1 MALGQAH
8 KSTLECASYFFYL
21 LLHIQA
27 AFLTPQEQDGLPS
40 SMPLQTPDSR
50 STCLLY
56 QLGAQGG
63 RPFSP
68 ASSAHP
74 QLQAVP
80 GSKGSAQFCCMTVRH
95 KEGMF
100 CLSFFSHEAVSPN
113 DTRPLKT
120 QGGVPYTLH
129 RQE

>member
-1 MALGQAH
+1 MLDV
-8 KSTLECASYFFYL
+8 FFYL

-50 STCLLY
+50 STGLLY
-56 QLGAQGG
+56 QLGTQEVRA
-63 RPFSP
+63 FSP
-68 ASSAHP
+68 ASSACP

-80 GSKGSAQFCCMTVRH
+80 GSEGSARLCCMTVRY
-95 KEGMF
+95 KEGMS
-100 CLSFFSHEAVSPN
+100 CLSFSPHEAVSPN

-120 QGGVPYTLH
+120 QAGVPYTLH